1 MGPWEPSP
9 ANHKAARSEVPETNA
24 RPSIDYSSRPNAHA
38 ELFRAYAP
46 QLYRKA
52 YSLLR
57 NREDAED
64 ALQNSWLSVLAN
76 LHSFEGRSTI
86 STWLTRIVINS
97 SLMIL
102 RKNRKE
108 TRFPRDLTDTD
119 TEANIMPQ
127 LQGDSADPEQILLE
141 SERRR
146 VLDEAIS
153 RLRPRARA
161 ALELAQV
168 NELSMKET
176 ARALGIS
183 LSAAKGRMFHAR
195 EVLRNSRAL
204 RTVARQ

>member
-1 MGPWEPSP
+1 VGHS
-9 ANHKAARSEVPETNA
+9 V
-24 RPSIDYSSRPNAHA
+24 DCSSHPKAHA
-38 ELFRAYAP
+38 ELFRTYSP

-76 LHSFEGRSTI
+76 LQSFEGRSSI

-108 TRFPRDLTDTD
+108 NTYSWDVADTGA
-119 TEANIMPQ
+119 EANMMAQ
-127 LQGDSADPEQILLE
+127 LQRDSTDPEQILLE
-141 SERRR
+141 SERSRILR
-146 VLDEAIS
+146 EAIS
-153 RLRPRARA
+153 RLRPRVRA
-161 ALELAQV
+161 ALEVAQL
-168 NELSMKET
+168 NELSIKET
-176 ARALGIS
+176 AQALGIS

-195 EVLRNSRAL
+195 EVLRNSRTL
-204 RTVARQ
+204 RTIARL